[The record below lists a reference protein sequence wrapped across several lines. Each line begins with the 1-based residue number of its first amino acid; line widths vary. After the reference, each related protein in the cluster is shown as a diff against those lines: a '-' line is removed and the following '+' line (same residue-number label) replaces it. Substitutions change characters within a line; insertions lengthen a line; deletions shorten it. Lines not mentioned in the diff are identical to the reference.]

1 MPKIEYSYFFQLS
14 FPNFLPSFQK
24 TFKEYGNY
32 RPKHVLKT
40 THFSPMGSDKS
51 KYFLFIIYTSE
62 TPCQIL

>member
-14 FPNFLPSFQK
+14 FPNFLPSFQN

-32 RPKHVLKT
+32 GPKHVLIT
-40 THFSPMGSDKS
+40 THFSPIGSDKS
-51 KYFLFIIYTSE
+51 KYFLLITYTSE